1 MKTAAR
7 QFDGARTAWSSLT
20 ATEEQVAEAVSEGL
34 TNRQVANRL
43 YMSPHTVDSHLRHI
57 YSKLGINSRIE
68 LTRLLVERA
77 YGVGLM
83 ATA

>member
-7 QFDGARTAWSSLT
+7 QFEGTRTGWSSLT
-20 ATEEQVAEAVSEGL
+20 ATEEEVAEAVGQGL

-57 YSKLGINSRIE
+57 YSKLSINSRIE
-68 LTRLLVERA
+68 LARLLVERA
-77 YGVGLM
+77 VPK
-83 ATA
+83 AAR

>member
-7 QFDGARTAWSSLT
+7 QFEGNGTGWSSLT
-20 ATEEQVAEAVSEGL
+20 ATEEQVAEAVSQGL

-57 YSKLGINSRIE
+57 YGKLSINSRIE

-77 YGVGLM
+77 YGLM